1 MKNMQNIKTILF
13 VLLLLSACKKEE
25 VIPSIVE
32 STIMYNGIE
41 IVVQAKNSSRLESSD
56 ITIIYRNR
64 TLNDFENIV
73 DAKKIVINYIDS
85 NDFEGELENSIVSRI
100 KSNTEEKQE
109 IFLNKKV
116 KRISSLVVK

>member
-1 MKNMQNIKTILF
+1 MKNMQKMKTILF
-13 VLLLLSACKKEE
+13 VLLLSACKKEE

-73 DAKKIVINYIDS
+73 DAKKILINFIDS

-116 KRISSLVVK
+116 KRINSLVVK

>member
-1 MKNMQNIKTILF
+1 MKNMQKIKTILF
-13 VLLLLSACKKEE
+13 VLLLSACKKEE

-73 DAKKIVINYIDS
+73 DAKKILINFIDS